1 MAQQPTL
8 ATHSFSDPAATT
20 RTTDMAVRPE
30 IALSWHRS
38 AMSGLTTSTPD
49 IPVHPD
55 AADRRSRLVVA
66 AEPVLAEIADQLG
79 DMAAFC
85 VLLADRDARIVNVP
99 VGAGSLR
106 RRLEGLGGVPGG
118 LFLEETTGTN
128 AIATA
133 HELRQGFAVH
143 GEEHYV
149 EPFKQLSCY
158 GQPVIHPVTHRLEGV
173 LDITCLSRDDSPL
186 LGPFISRAAR
196 DIEENLLR
204 TARRT
209 EQRMLS
215 AFQAA
220 ARRNRPVL
228 VLGEGVVLANPTAT
242 ELLDPVDHVR
252 LRELANDLERRVGG
266 SREPCPVRSVELSSG
281 RIVSVRVQVVSP
293 GADGVLFEFP
303 DQGQEERA
311 VVPRQ
316 VPRPSVP
323 VPGTPTYVGGPPGT
337 GRSTT
342 AQSLAGAESAEVVIL
357 DASDVAAQGEETW
370 LSALERAADGARALV
385 VEDIHLLPEA
395 CCVRLRRLM
404 DRCGPGDPW
413 IVLTGAPIAELVG
426 RHAAL
431 ASGCSSRIDL
441 PPLRDRSAQLPE
453 LVRAILRDLG
463 ADERIR
469 FTSAALGVL
478 AGHPWPGNLREL
490 HAVVRAVVDNRSAGD
505 VTPHDLPA
513 DYRTSPRLRVMTPLE
528 RAEHD
533 AIVAALR
540 QCGGNKVHAAKRLG
554 ISRTTLYSRIRTL
567 RITT

>member
-1 MAQQPTL
+1 MVQPTTT
-8 ATHSFSDPAATT
+8 ATNSFPDPAPAAD
-20 RTTDMAVRPE
+20 RAVRPE

-66 AEPVLAEIADQLG
+66 AEPVLAELADQLG

-106 RRLEGLGGVPGG
+106 RRLEGLGGIPGG

-133 HELRQGFAVH
+133 HELRRGFAVH

-173 LDITCLSRDDSPL
+173 LDITCLARDDSPL
-186 LGPFISRAAR
+186 LGPFIARAAR

-215 AFQAA
+215 AFQAT

-228 VLGEGVVLANPTAT
+228 VIGEGVVLANPAAT

-252 LRELANDLERRVGG
+252 LRELASDLERRVGG

-281 RIVSVRVQVVSP
+281 RIVSVRVRLVSP
-293 GADGVLFEFP
+293 GSDGVLFEFP
-303 DQGQEERA
+303 DQDQEERA
-311 VVPRQ
+311 IVPRQ
-316 VPRPSVP
+316 VLRPSVP
-323 VPGTPTYVGGPPGT
+323 VRGTPAYVGGPPGT

-342 AQSLAGAESAEVVIL
+342 ARSLAGACPAEIVTL
-357 DASDVAAQGEETW
+357 DASDVAAQGEEAW
-370 LSALERAADGARALV
+370 LSALERAATGGARVLV

-395 CCVRLRRLM
+395 CCVRLRRLL
-404 DRCGPGDPW
+404 DGYDPW
-413 IVLTGAPIAELVG
+413 IILTGAPVTELTG
-426 RHAAL
+426 HHAVL
-431 ASGCSSRIDL
+431 VSGCPHRTDL
-441 PPLRDRSAQLPE
+441 PPLRNRSAELPQLIRE
-453 LVRAILRDLG
+453 LLHSMDA
-463 ADERIR
+463 ADRLH
-469 FTSAALGVL
+469 FTPAALGVL

-490 HAVVRAVVDNRSAGD
+490 HTVVRTVVDSRSAGD

-513 DYRTSPRLRVMTPLE
+513 DYRTSTRLRVMTPLE

-540 QCGGNKVHAAKRLG
+540 ECRGNKVHAAKRLG

-567 RITT
+567 RITA

>member
-1 MAQQPTL
+1 MVQPTTM
-8 ATHSFSDPAATT
+8 ATNPFPDPAHAA
-20 RTTDMAVRPE
+20 DKAVRPE
-30 IALSWHRS
+30 IALSWRRS

-49 IPVHPD
+49 VPVHPD

-66 AEPVLAEIADQLG
+66 AEPVLAEIAEQLG
-79 DMAAFC
+79 GMDFC

-99 VGAGSLR
+99 VGAGTLR

-133 HELRQGFAVH
+133 HELRKGLAVH

-158 GQPVIHPVTHRLEGV
+158 GRPLIHPVTHRLEGV
-173 LDITCLSRDDSPL
+173 LDITCLARDDSPL
-186 LGPFISRAAR
+186 LGPFIARAAR

-209 EQRMLS
+209 EQRMLA
-215 AFQAA
+215 AFQTA

-228 VLGEGVVLANPTAT
+228 VVGEGVVLANPAAA
-242 ELLDPVDHVR
+242 ELLDPIDHVR

-303 DQGQEERA
+303 DREEQLT
-311 VVPRQ
+311 VPRR

-342 AQSLAGAESAEVVIL
+342 ARSLAGANPAGVVTL
-357 DASDVAAQGEETW
+357 DASDVAVRGEEAW
-370 LSALERAADGARALV
+370 LSALERAATGGARVLV
-385 VEDIHLLPEA
+385 VEDIQLLSEA
-395 CCVRLRRLM
+395 CCVRLRRLL
-404 DRCGPGDPW
+404 DGCDPW
-413 IVLTGAPIAELVG
+413 IVLTGAPVTELTG
-426 RHAAL
+426 RHAVL
-431 ASGCSSRIDL
+431 ASGCPTRVDL
-441 PPLRDRSAQLPE
+441 PPLRDRSTELPE
-453 LVRAILRDLG
+453 LVRELLRELG
-463 ADERIR
+463 ADDRLR

-490 HAVVRAVVDNRSAGD
+490 RTVVRAVVDSRSAGD
-505 VTPHDLPA
+505 VTPHDLPVA
-513 DYRTSPRLRVMTPLE
+513 YRTSPLLRVMTPLE

-540 QCGGNKVHAAKRLG
+540 ECRGNKVHAAKRLG
-554 ISRTTLYSRIRTL
+554 ISRTTLYSRIRAL
-567 RITT
+567 RITA

>member
-1 MAQQPTL
+1 MVQPTM
-8 ATHSFSDPAATT
+8 ATNSFS
-20 RTTDMAVRPE
+20 VRPE
-30 IALSWHRS
+30 IALSWRRS

-49 IPVHPD
+49 IPVDPD
-55 AADRRSRLVVA
+55 AADRRSRLVMA
-66 AEPVLAEIADQLG
+66 AEPVLAEVAEQLG
-79 DMAAFC
+79 DMDFC

-99 VGAGSLR
+99 VGAGTLR

-143 GEEHYV
+143 GEEHYI

-158 GQPVIHPVTHRLEGV
+158 GQPIIHPVTHRLEGV
-173 LDITCLSRDDSPL
+173 LDITCLARDDSPL
-186 LGPFISRAAR
+186 LGPFIARAAR

-228 VLGEGVVLANPTAT
+228 VIGEGVVLANTAAT
-242 ELLDPVDHVR
+242 ELLDPIDHLR
-252 LRELANDLERRVGG
+252 LRELATGLGRRPGR
-266 SREPCPVRSVELSSG
+266 SDEPCPVRSVQLSSG
-281 RIVSVRVQVVSP
+281 RTLSVRVQVVSP
-293 GADGVLFEFP
+293 RAEGVLFEFP
-303 DQGQEERA
+303 DQEERA

-316 VPRPSVP
+316 VARPSEP

-342 AQSLAGAESAEVVIL
+342 ARSLAGVDPTGIVTL
-357 DASDVAAQGEETW
+357 DASDVAARGEEPW
-370 LSALERAADGARALV
+370 LSTLEQAAQGGARVLV
-385 VEDIHLLPEA
+385 VEDVHLLPES

-404 DRCGPGDPW
+404 DRCDPCDPW
-413 IVLTGAPIAELVG
+413 IILTGAPVSGLAG
-426 RHAAL
+426 RHAVL
-431 ASGCSSRIDL
+431 VSGCSSRIDL
-441 PPLRDRSAQLPE
+441 PPLRDRSAELPE
-453 LVRAILRDLG
+453 LVRAMLRDLG
-463 ADERIR
+463 ADDRLR
-469 FTSAALGVL
+469 FTSAVLGVL

-490 HAVVRAVVDNRSAGD
+490 HTVVRAVVESRSAGD
-505 VTPHDLPA
+505 VTLQDLPA

-540 QCGGNKVHAAKRLG
+540 ECQGNKVHAAKRLG
-554 ISRTTLYSRIRTL
+554 ISRTTLYSRIRVL
-567 RITT
+567 RITA